1 MGNELFDVLE
11 QRIESLLR
19 DYNSLKQ
26 EVLQLRE
33 ENQGLLKER
42 EGFKERMDV
51 IIKKL
56 EGI

>member
-26 EVLQLRE
+26 EILQLRE

>member
-1 MGNELFDVLE
+1 MGNELFEMLE
-11 QRIESLLR
+11 QRIETLLC

-33 ENQGLLKER
+33 ENKGLLKER
-42 EGFKERMDV
+42 ENFKERMDV

>member
-1 MGNELFDVLE
+1 LE

>member
-1 MGNELFDVLE
+1 MSSELFDVLE
-11 QRIESLLR
+11 ERLENLLH

-33 ENQGLLKER
+33 ENKRLLKER
-42 EGFKERMDV
+42 EGFRERMDV